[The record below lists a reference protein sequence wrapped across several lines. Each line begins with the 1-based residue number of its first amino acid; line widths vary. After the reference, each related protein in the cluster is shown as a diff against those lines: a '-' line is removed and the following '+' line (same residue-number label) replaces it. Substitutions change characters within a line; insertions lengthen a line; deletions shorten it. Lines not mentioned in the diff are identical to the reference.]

1 MSTAVKRGA
10 LLLAGSLLGAS
21 LVQAA
26 DETTPVAAATLSS
39 LAIYPLLSAPAQVV
53 SLNDTLIDASLS
65 AIVEQIAARVGDVVA
80 AGDEL
85 LRLECGDQRNT
96 LEQHLAA
103 REALKARLAF
113 AEFQHTRARS
123 LVQSKTISDEQLRQR
138 QADAGALQAE
148 LGGAEAGVAL
158 AQRNVARCV
167 VRAPFPAV
175 VMERMMGVGER
186 AQPGKPL
193 LRLLDLSA
201 LEVSAQLQ
209 GADAQM
215 LQESGAATPLSLLVD
230 GRHYPLVLRRAVAAL
245 EPRSR
250 SRELRLEFSGEQ
262 ALPGS
267 SGRLQW
273 RHPQPHLP
281 AEFLL
286 RRDDSYGV
294 FVLREGRAR
303 FVAVEGAREG
313 SPVALALPDKTLIVT
328 EGRYGLTEGAAVTV
342 VE

>member
-1 MSTAVKRGA
+1 
-10 LLLAGSLLGAS
+10 
-21 LVQAA
+21 
-26 DETTPVAAATLSS
+26 
-39 LAIYPLLSAPAQVV
+39 
-53 SLNDTLIDASLS
+53 
-65 AIVEQIAARVGDVVA
+65 
-80 AGDEL
+80 
-85 LRLECGDQRNT
+85 
-96 LEQHLAA
+96 
-103 REALKARLAF
+103 
-113 AEFQHTRARS
+113 
-123 LVQSKTISDEQLRQR
+123 
-138 QADAGALQAE
+138 
-148 LGGAEAGVAL
+148 
-158 AQRNVARCV
+158 
-167 VRAPFPAV
+167 
-175 VMERMMGVGER
+175 
-186 AQPGKPL
+186 
-193 LRLLDLSA
+193 
-201 LEVSAQLQ
+201 
-209 GADAQM
+209 
-215 LQESGAATPLSLLVD
+215 
-230 GRHYPLVLRRAVAAL
+230 VAAL

-313 SPVALALPDKTLIVT
+313 SPVALALPDETLIVT